1 MHQCCRSKE
10 ESYRLDIVNSAALS
24 EHVLLPCSVYFH
36 FSDGNNETV
45 IRSRTEEG
53 NLGKAERVDRKP
65 EEFVISA
72 EDLTNP
78 FSVFGKPKMSATAA
92 NAGAPPKTVEEE
104 RTNNK

>member
-1 MHQCCRSKE
+1 M
-10 ESYRLDIVNSAALS
+10 
-24 EHVLLPCSVYFH
+24 LLPCSVDFH

-53 NLGKAERVDRKP
+53 NLGKAEKVDRKP

-78 FSVFGKPKMSATAA
+78 FSVFGKPKMNATAA
-92 NAGAPPKTVEEE
+92 NTKTAPKTLEEE
-104 RTNNK
+104 RTNNKYTTNLRAILFRF